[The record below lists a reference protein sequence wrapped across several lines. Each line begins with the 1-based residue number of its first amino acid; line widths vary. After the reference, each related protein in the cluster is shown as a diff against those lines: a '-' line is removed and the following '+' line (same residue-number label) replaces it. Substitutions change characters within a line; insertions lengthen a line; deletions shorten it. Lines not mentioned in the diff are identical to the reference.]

1 MRMNGMKV
9 MWVTVAA
16 LGFAVAACGGGDKD
30 KPAASAEPAKTAEAT
45 PPPPPPSAAPSA
57 APADSAAAAPAPS
70 GDSSAAP
77 ADSAAAAEPEDSA
90 HPGKHGKHAK
100 EGAGER
106 AEKIIKFPRAKM
118 EINHPG
124 AGWTESKKGAWTF
137 FRPADKT
144 SILTYVEF
152 EKPGEASKEIAKLD
166 KMLELVDIKWKGS
179 PKKESIGPDHFKA
192 EHAEGT
198 AKVASN
204 KHEAE
209 IEYWTV
215 EGEMLIV
222 YVDEVD
228 VKKAQKHE
236 NVAKKQIETLR
247 KISAEDDGSTAGKG
261 AKHHKK

>member
-1 MRMNGMKV
+1 MKV

-16 LGFAVAACGGGDKD
+16 LGLAVAACGGGDKE
-30 KPAASAEPAKTAEAT
+30 KPAASAEPAKTAEAP

-57 APADSAAAAPAPS
+57 APAESAAAAPASAEPS
-70 GDSSAAP
+70 GAP
-77 ADSAAAAEPEDSA
+77 AAEASGAPEAEDSA
-90 HPGKHGKHAK
+90 HPGKKHGKHAK
-100 EGAGER
+100 EGGGEK

-124 AGWTESKKGAWTF
+124 AGWVESKKGIWTF

-152 EKPGEASKEIAKLD
+152 EKPGEASKHIAQLD
-166 KMLELVDIKWKGS
+166 KMLEIVDIKWKGG
-179 PKKESIGPDHFKA
+179 PKKEKLGPDNFKA

-198 AKVASN
+198 CKVAGN
-204 KHEAE
+204 KHDCE

-222 YVDEVD
+222 YVEEADT
-228 VKKAQKHE
+228 KKAQKHE
-236 NVAKKQIETLR
+236 NVAKKQIETIR
-247 KISAEDDGSTAGKG
+247 KINAEDEGSVAGKA
-261 AKHHKK
+261 AKGHKKK